1 MRRALLGLSSAREL
15 RSPARASAREALSF
29 DLVDHSNSSDFTLA
43 ERRLGGWTL
52 APWLVF
58 AGHFAVGFS
67 MLLDALSQASGGV
80 LAKACIPLLLS
91 LCLDV
96 GAGVIM
102 RMWRGLQMQP
112 HTVARIMS
120 GYIAGTTA
128 LWSLGIAVSGSYH
141 AIDAGLMTVALV
153 SGFFLVSIVTVPSPP
168 LAAINSIVALMT
180 TILFSS
186 DPEVTILIDVAALL
200 VVAYSVLVTQRTLVG
215 GRTRLGLEWQA
226 KKALNFVDEFENSG
240 RGWFWETD
248 HKGTLSYVSRQL
260 ADDFE
265 CEPEELLGRQFTDL
279 LSVDYG
285 GDAMEERKTLGFH
298 LSARFPFSDVVV
310 RPASEQDVHWS
321 LSGNPI
327 FDDRGRFLGFRGI
340 GTDLTEQRRSE
351 REISRLARFDSLTG
365 LPNRAMMRQTLDEAL
380 RNAAHRQKGC
390 ALFMIDLDR
399 FKNVNDTLGHP
410 VGDALLRQVAE
421 RLKSVMGNHGQV
433 GRLGG
438 DEFQAVLPG
447 AVEFGLLEALARTL
461 IEQVSRPYT
470 IEGHRIAIGASVGI
484 AIGDPGRASADALVR
499 NADLALYAAK
509 ADGRGKHRLY
519 EPSMH
524 SEAAERQ
531 LLEND
536 LSQAIERGELAVHYQ
551 PVVRAAG
558 EEISGFEAL
567 VRWNHPVRG
576 PISPAKF
583 IPLAE
588 EAGLIG
594 KIGEW
599 VLRTSLEEAASW
611 PDHVRVAVNLS
622 PVQFNDPAVIDI
634 IRRHLEETGV
644 RPERLELEITEGVFL
659 AEGDTTDETFAKLK
673 KIGVRLALDDFGTGY
688 SSLGYLKKA
697 PFDKIKIDQSFVR
710 GASSSTNRNAAII
723 RAIVTLAETLGMDSC
738 AEGVETH
745 DDLQLIRE
753 LGVSMIQGYI
763 FGKPCAAESAREIAN
778 TPTLIAAGFACIREP
793 RHRLM
798 RRALASIGGETVEL
812 KLRNISSMGA
822 LAECRVAVAPETELT
837 IDIVGVGPVRGIVR
851 WAQSGQ
857 FGLQFEGQFDL
868 ARLAPK
874 RETPSHVAMMR
885 PNYLE
890 RGFKQEPEPTYKAA
904 KRRPSARSFP

>member
-1 MRRALLGLSSAREL
+1 MRRNLFGPSSEREL
-15 RSPARASAREALSF
+15 HAPARASAREALSF
-29 DLVDHSNSSDFTLA
+29 DLVDHSESADLSLA
-43 ERRLGGWTL
+43 ERRLSGWTL
-52 APWLVF
+52 APWLLL
-58 AGHFAVGFS
+58 AGHFAVGIG
-67 MLLDALSQASGGV
+67 MVLDARSNASLGT
-80 LAKACIPLLLS
+80 LASACIPLLLA
-91 LCLDV
+91 LGLDFS
-96 GAGVIM
+96 AGLVT
-102 RMWRGLQMQP
+102 RLWRELKLAP
-112 HTVARIMS
+112 HTVARLMC
-120 GYIAGTTA
+120 GYIAGTST
-128 LWSLGIAVSGSYH
+128 LWALGIAASSSFH
-141 AIDAGLMTVALV
+141 AVDSILVPVALA
-153 SGFFLVSIVTVPSPP
+153 SGFFLASIVAVASPP
-168 LAAINSIVALMT
+168 LAVINAIVALST
-180 TILFSS
+180 TILFSG
-186 DPEVTILIDVAALL
+186 DPEATFTIDVVALL
-200 VVAYSVLVTQRTLVG
+200 IVGYSVLVTQRTLFG
-215 GRTRLGLEWQA
+215 GRHRLGIELQA
-226 KKALNFVDEFENSG
+226 KKSLNFVEEFENSG

-248 HKGTLSYVSRQL
+248 FKGTLSYVSRQL

-265 CEPEELLGRQFTDL
+265 CEPEALLGRQFTDL
-279 LSVDYG
+279 LSVDSG
-285 GDAMEERKTLGFH
+285 EDSIEERKTLGFH

-327 FDDRGRFLGFRGI
+327 FDERGRFLGFRGI

-447 AVEFGLLEALARTL
+447 AAEFGLLEALARTL
-461 IEQVSRPYT
+461 IEQVSRPYA
-470 IEGHRIAIGASVGI
+470 IEGHRVAIGASVGI

-531 LLEND
+531 ILEND
-536 LSQAIERGELAVHYQ
+536 LSQAIDRGELSVHYQ
-551 PVVRAAG
+551 PVVRAAA

-567 VRWNHPVRG
+567 VRWSHPTRG

-588 EAGLIG
+588 ETGLIG

-599 VLRTSLEEAASW
+599 VLRTALEEAVHW

-622 PVQFNDPAVIDI
+622 PLQFNDPTVIDMV
-634 IRRHLEETGV
+634 RRHLEETGV
-644 RPERLELEITEGVFL
+644 RPDRLELEITEGVFL
-659 AEGDTTDETFAKLK
+659 ADGDSTDETFAKLK

-710 GASSSTNRNAAII
+710 GAASSANRNAAII

-763 FGKPCAAESAREIAN
+763 FGKPCPAEAARQIAN
-778 TPTLIAAGFACIREP
+778 SMTMTAAGFACVREP

-798 RRALASIGGETVEL
+798 RRALASLNGETVEL

-822 LAECRVAVAPETELT
+822 LAECDVSIAPDAELV

-868 ARLAPK
+868 TRLAPK

-885 PNYLE
+885 PSYLE
-890 RGFKQEPEPTYKAA
+890 HGAKSEQAYKPA
-904 KRRPSARSFP
+904 KRRPPARSFP

>member
-1 MRRALLGLSSAREL
+1 MRRTLFGKSPEHEL
-15 RSPARASAREALSF
+15 PAAARASAREVLLF
-29 DLVDHSNSSDFTLA
+29 DVRDHETTNDATLA
-43 ERRLGGWTL
+43 ERRVSGWAF
-52 APWLVF
+52 APWLLL
-58 AGHFAVGFS
+58 AGHLIITATLVV
-67 MLLDALSQASGGV
+67 QAYGSEQLPS
-80 LAKACIPLLLS
+80 LAKSMMPLGVSLLV
-91 LCLDV
+91 DV
-96 GAGVIM
+96 VAGLVM
-102 RMWRGLQMQP
+102 VGWRRMQMAP
-112 HTVARIMS
+112 HTVTRLMC
-120 GYIAGTTA
+120 GYIGLTGILWTA
-128 LWSLGIAVSGSYH
+128 S
-141 AIDAGLMTVALV
+141 AGLGDLNLRGDGFALV
-153 SGFFLVSIVTVPSPP
+153 AVISGFFVRSIVSIASPP
-168 LAAINSIVALMT
+168 LAIINAIVAIAAT
-180 TILFSS
+180 AFFSPS
-186 DPEVTILIDVAALL
+186 ALVTVLVDALSLVMVSYSVAVTQESVAA
-200 VVAYSVLVTQRTLVG
+200 
-215 GRTRLGLEWQA
+215 GRRRLNVEWQA

-248 HKGTLSYVSRQL
+248 PLGTLSYVSQQL
-260 ADDFE
+260 AEDFH
-265 CEPEELLGRQFTDL
+265 CDPEALLGRQFTDL
-279 LSVDYG
+279 LSVDH
-285 GDAMEERKTLGFH
+285 ASESAEERKTLGFH

-310 RPASEQDVHWS
+310 RPASEEDVHWS

-327 FDDRGRFLGFRGI
+327 FDERGRFLGFRGI
-340 GTDLTEQRRSE
+340 GTDLTEQRKSE

-410 VGDALLRQVAE
+410 IGDALLRQVAD

-447 AVEFGLLEALARTL
+447 TVDIGLLESLARTL
-461 IEQVSRPYT
+461 IEQASRPYQ
-470 IEGHRIAIGASVGI
+470 IEGHKVTIGASVGI

-509 ADGRGKHRLY
+509 AAGRGKHCFY
-519 EPSMH
+519 EAAMH

-536 LSQAIERGELAVHYQ
+536 LRQAIERGELSVHYQ
-551 PVVRAAG
+551 PIVRAAG

-567 VRWNHPVRG
+567 CRWQHPTRG

-583 IPLAE
+583 VPLAE

-599 VLRTSLEEAASW
+599 VLRTALEEAARW
-611 PDHVRVAVNLS
+611 PNHVLVAVNLS
-622 PVQFNDPAVIDI
+622 PLQFNDPNVIEVVSK
-634 IRRHLEETGV
+634 HLSETGV
-644 RPERLELEITEGVFL
+644 SPERLELEITEGVFL
-659 AEGDTTDETFAKLK
+659 AEGDSTDDTFAKLK
-673 KIGVRLALDDFGTGY
+673 KIGVRLSLDDFGTGY

-710 GASSSTNRNAAII
+710 GAASATNRNAAII
-723 RAIVTLAETLGMDSC
+723 RAIVTLAETLGMDTC

-753 LGVSMIQGYI
+753 LGVSMVQGYI
-763 FGKPCAAESAREIAN
+763 FGKPSEASIARELAN
-778 TPTLIAAGFACIREP
+778 SVTVEAEGFACTREP

-798 RRALASIGGETVEL
+798 RRAMTSIDGTVVEV

-822 LAECRVAVAPETELT
+822 MVECNLSVAPGTELA

-851 WAQSGQ
+851 WAQAGKFGVQ
-857 FGLQFEGQFDL
+857 FGQAFDL
-868 ARLAPK
+868 AQLAPK
-874 RETPSHVAMMR
+874 KEKRNEVQMLRPWYVEQQREAS
-885 PNYLE
+885 
-890 RGFKQEPEPTYKAA
+890 
-904 KRRPSARSFP
+904 